1 MMLPQDVQNVRVRVP
16 RAALPR
22 SSDAH
27 GFSRERRDLTRHL
40 RSIVALRA
48 LGVQAVPE
56 IVDASGAPIADAQS
70 PADIADV
77 EASLRALAAGP
88 SAHARQTIDRVAAES
103 RGDDDEVSRALDEV
117 YRGHVDGR
125 AAEEVLDAFLD
136 HVHPWLTP
144 RGVPRIDRLF
154 ETLDLARAPESLG
167 VLLLAITRLTR
178 QHFSRRGDF
187 VDRFAAFLTGR
198 GGRSAAQVEAVL
210 RGLRA

>member
-1 MMLPQDVQNVRVRVP
+1 MRLPQDVQSVRIP
-16 RAALPR
+16 RNTLPR
-22 SSDAH
+22 SSGAR
-27 GFSRERRDLTRHL
+27 GSSRARRDLSRHL

-56 IVDASGAPIADAQS
+56 IVDASGATVADAQLL
-70 PADIADV
+70 ADLAEV
-77 EASLRALAAGP
+77 EAALHALSSGP
-88 SAHARQTIDRVAAES
+88 AAHARQTLDHVAAES
-103 RGDDDEVSRALDEV
+103 RGDDDEVSRALDEA
-117 YRGHVDGR
+117 YRGHADGH

-136 HVHPWLTP
+136 HVQPWLTP

-187 VDRFAAFLTGR
+187 VDRFAAFLMGR
-198 GGRSAAQVEAVL
+198 GGRTAAQVEAML